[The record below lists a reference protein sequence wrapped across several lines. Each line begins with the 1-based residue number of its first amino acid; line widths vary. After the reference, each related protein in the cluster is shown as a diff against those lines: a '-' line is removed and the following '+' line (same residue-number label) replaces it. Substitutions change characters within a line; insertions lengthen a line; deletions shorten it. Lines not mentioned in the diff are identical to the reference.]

1 MIQYTLTEV
10 ASIMGMTTA
19 TLVAEATYAEE
30 TNDTMLSMVT
40 EKVMPIGTVNINNKQ
55 YFFGYSCED
64 YCKNDDKMLSNI
76 MLGKQCVTTK
86 FVVNDSPKEQQV
98 IMAMHIDNDYVKR
111 HNIDIIW

>member
-1 MIQYTLTEV
+1 MTQYTVKEV
-10 ASIMGMTTA
+10 ATIMGMSTA
-19 TLVAEATYAEE
+19 TLIAEVDFYEV

-55 YFFGYSCED
+55 YFFGYACED
-64 YCKNDDKMLSNI
+64 YCKNDDRMFANI

-86 FVVNDSPKEQQV
+86 FVVNTSPKEQQV
-98 IMAMHIDNDYVKR
+98 VMAMQIDNDYVQR